1 MQHPPSAAAPHPPA
15 ADAARTPDPT
25 LDRELEA
32 ESIRAHLEDRAPA
45 YWPGTGGEAA
55 RAVLERA
62 DVRSSGRLYW
72 YRIDVGALRRGV
84 VVKIV
89 KPPADPPT
97 ARLRLAGKI
106 DPSGGFRREYE
117 GLRLI
122 DDHFATLD
130 DDRVANVPV
139 LDRIEPHGGIVFER
153 VAGTHLTD
161 LLQAHHRLARA
172 RSSDRLLAVA
182 EHAGVWLREFHSVR
196 VPPAIVHR
204 ARREE
209 VIEWLARYC
218 DHLGRAFRAPDRF
231 RDVARE
237 ARRAAETALPEAL
250 PVAVAHS
257 DFAKR
262 NVLVQDASRVL
273 VLDTLAWRHAPVY
286 EDLATFTVG
295 NRFGRLQLQTYGLAY
310 RDELLVAMDDALL
323 AGYFGERQPTE
334 AFRCY
339 ELLVLLDRWAAV
351 LNWGTRGPIGR
362 LGLAVANRLLD
373 REVRRQLR
381 HLG

>member
-1 MQHPPSAAAPHPPA
+1 M
-15 ADAARTPDPT
+15 PDPT
-25 LDRELEA
+25 LDREREA
-32 ESIRAHLEDRAPA
+32 ESIRAYLEGRASA
-45 YWPGTGGEAA
+45 YWPGMAA
-55 RAVLERA
+55 DATRVVLQRA
-62 DVRSSGRLYW
+62 DIRSSGRLYW
-72 YRIDVGALRRGV
+72 YRIDLGAARRTV

-89 KPPADPPT
+89 NPPADPPT

-106 DPSGGFRREYE
+106 DPSGGFRREYA

-122 DDHFATLD
+122 DDHFATLGD
-130 DDRVANVPV
+130 ETVANVPV
-139 LDRIEPHGGIVFER
+139 LDHIEPHGGIVFER
-153 VAGTHLTD
+153 VEGTHLTE
-161 LLQAHHRLARA
+161 LLQAHHRLARS

-182 EHAGVWLREFHSVR
+182 DHAGVWLREFHSVP
-196 VPPAIVHR
+196 VSPAIVHR
-204 ARREE
+204 ARRDE
-209 VIEWLARYC
+209 VIEWLERYC
-218 DHLGRAFRAPDRF
+218 DHLGRGLRAPDRF
-231 RDVARE
+231 RDVARD
-237 ARRAAETALPEAL
+237 ARRAAEAALPDPL

-262 NVLVQDASRVL
+262 NVLVQGASRVL
-273 VLDTLAWRHAPVY
+273 VLDTLAWRHAPIY

-310 RDELLVAMDDALL
+310 RDDLLVAMDDALL
-323 AGYFGERQPTE
+323 AGYFGAAGQPTE
-334 AFRCY
+334 AFRAY

-351 LNWGTRGPIGR
+351 LNWGTRGPIGK